1 MKNILIFFLVSGM
14 FLTSCKQDLDVLNP
28 NAPTTDLFWQNAND
42 AQQGVN
48 AIYSTLH
55 RGPIVLWQWFYYT
68 VRSDEA
74 FSVSPR
80 VDIQNNMD
88 KFIITDYNFGETNW
102 IYGDN
107 YIGIFRAN
115 QVLANVPNIQM
126 DEALKARLI
135 GEAKFLR

>member
-1 MKNILIFFLVSGM
+1 MKKIICFLLTASLLIG
-14 FLTSCKQDLDVLNP
+14 SCKQDLDVNNP
-28 NAPTTDLFWQNAND
+28 NNPTTSVFWKTATD

-48 AIYSTLH
+48 AVYSTLH
-55 RGPIVLWQWFYYT
+55 RGPIVLWMWFYYT

-80 VDIQNNMD
+80 IDIPNNMD
-88 KFIITDYNFGETNW
+88 RFLITNYNFGELNW

-115 QVLANVPNIQM
+115 QVLENVP
-126 DEALKARLI
+126 
-135 GEAKFLR
+135 